1 MYSEGI
7 FVHVVDL
14 MNLRAHGEAVQM
26 ARSLLGEVNGDLILE
41 PGGISC

>member
-26 ARSLLGEVNGDLILE
+26 AGNGDLILE